1 MIRINRVTFILEGS
15 STVFLPNVEV
25 TCTTETKATIQ
36 PEWYLRFAGV
46 QVATSFFEKTSGN
59 SVTRRFKHQEL
70 NSSRQA
76 QWTIPP
82 VIKAP

>member
-1 MIRINRVTFILEGS
+1 MFYTNGLTSSLMIRINTVTFILEGS

-46 QVATSFFEKTSGN
+46 QVATSFFFEKTSGN
-59 SVTRRFKHQEL
+59 SVTRRFKQ
-70 NSSRQA
+70 Q
-76 QWTIPP
+76 
-82 VIKAP
+82 

>member
-1 MIRINRVTFILEGS
+1 MIRINTVTFILEGS

-46 QVATSFFEKTSGN
+46 QVATSFF
-59 SVTRRFKHQEL
+59 F
-70 NSSRQA
+70 
-76 QWTIPP
+76 
-82 VIKAP
+82 

>member
-1 MIRINRVTFILEGS
+1 MGVFYTNGLTSSLMIRINRVTFILEGS

-46 QVATSFFEKTSGN
+46 HASRAVKKKLEA
-59 SVTRRFKHQEL
+59 REL
-70 NSSRQA
+70 LELDSS
-76 QWTIPP
+76 
-82 VIKAP
+82 